1 MKSQKNV
8 DNVRCGDKRRV
19 RALLAA
25 AAASVM
31 LFLLFGEG
39 GWLGRRS
46 LSDRGIPDA
55 VSSRTVNGECYLD
68 VVANTDR
75 IEDEAEFARTVVQM
89 CRDNSFHSMKLSTDR
104 GGYPSSLEIK
114 VYLRRADINTVQ
126 PAFVIRY
133 EPAEGMRREPHN
145 IKDDVEKYKLYVD
158 DKEIPC
164 YIIIDK
170 VF

>member
-25 AAASVM
+25 SAASVM

-75 IEDEAEFARTVVQM
+75 IEGGGVCPYSGADVQGQFISFNEAVYGPGRLSVQSGDQGLSAARGYQYRAAGV
-89 CRDNSFHSMKLSTDR
+89 RD
-104 GGYPSSLEIK
+104 P
-114 VYLRRADINTVQ
+114 V
-126 PAFVIRY
+126 
-133 EPAEGMRREPHN
+133 
-145 IKDDVEKYKLYVD
+145 
-158 DKEIPC
+158 
-164 YIIIDK
+164 
-170 VF
+170 